1 LKEMMPTWKWRSH
14 RWIQEMFCNST
25 RIAAI
30 AAVLLMASAA
40 VRTQAQLSSAS
51 VNGTVTDQSGAV
63 IPDAA
68 VALRATDTGVART
81 TTTNESGNYAF
92 VDVAPG
98 NYTLNVSKSGFS
110 TAQQTAV
117 TLVVNQTATFNFA
130 LQVGSQVE
138 KVEVS
143 EAAVPLETTVSNLGT
158 VFSPAAMN
166 NLPLNGRNFTQ
177 LLTLTPG
184 SGPKNTAQ
192 NSSGVQG
199 IFVGSLDFP
208 AVNGQWNRSN
218 LFLLDGI
225 NNQHVF
231 YSEYAVPPIVDAIQ
245 EFKMQSHNDQS
256 QFGGVLGGVVNVV
269 TKSGGNDFHGD
280 VWEFLRND
288 AFDAANPL
296 LGKKTPL
303 KQSVYGGTIGGP
315 VLAPHYNGRNRMFF
329 FGAYE
334 GSNIDSANEGLYK
347 VPTTAELNGDFSGI
361 SQQLFNP
368 FTTTPD
374 PAKPG
379 SYLRTP
385 FANNNIAA
393 AMDPNMVALAKA
405 VFPAPVQAPN
415 GLNGEDT
422 RPRQTNQNNY
432 SLRAD
437 KQINPSNLLWG
448 RFNQVHASQTGSG
461 GFIGLN
467 AISAMNAQNWTAS
480 FIHTFGSTSTLNVQ
494 VGHVWHF
501 YKSLTTLTS
510 ASASTIQNSG
520 FNQNFVCN
528 YVGPLAC
535 QLPILAITGY
545 LSGGQN
551 YTVDTDSNIYEY
563 KADYTRLIK
572 RHVIALGTDL
582 NFESNNVGQ
591 ANPNLGFSSF
601 QTSNL
606 ESSAN
611 TGDAMASFLLGVP
624 STAER
629 RNLVKNLEGGKI
641 SGFYFQ
647 DQWKITPRLT
657 MNWGGRYDLLIQEGL
672 GSSPTKSNYT
682 GSYNFANGT
691 YVLAKTAATAPSCAT
706 SPASP
711 CIPNGT
717 LPANVVVASGD
728 KLIDNDYDN
737 IQPRLGFAYQ
747 IRHSTVLHLSYSRV
761 FDSWSAL
768 TQAVQNE
775 GALWPSV
782 GLQLVNNLNSTTVTR
797 SAEDPLN
804 LGNQPAVLPA
814 ATPFNQVAYFV
825 APHLKNPYSDQWLF
839 GVQQQL
845 AGSMLLSVNYVGS
858 RSTRLPCCDYYN
870 VAVTPGA
877 GTPQSRAPF
886 PYAAPTH
893 YEQSNG
899 SSNYHSLQAQLQRQ
913 LNNGLS
919 YTFNYT
925 WSKTIDVACDGA
937 FGVEGCFV
945 RNPYNPRMDRSV
957 AGFDMPQMFTGTV
970 QYALPFGDGQRF
982 HSDSRIVNTITGGW
996 QVNAIAT
1003 VTSGYPFT
1011 VSYSGDRA
1019 NTGNDFQGVDIVG
1032 SPNLSNPSKTKWFNT
1047 AAFQT
1052 PAQYTYGQVGRN
1064 TLRSQ
1069 NYADLDFSLFRTFT
1083 FERVKAEFR
1092 GEAFNGLNHPVLGTP
1107 QATLNSATF
1116 GQVLSTASVQRELQ
1130 FVGKIYF

>member
-1 LKEMMPTWKWRSH
+1 MKYAWRG
-14 RWIQEMFCNST
+14 
-25 RIAAI
+25 RINRLMEWTLYSPGSLALI
-30 AAVLLMASAA
+30 ALALLTATITPSM
-40 VRTQAQLSSAS
+40 QAQLSSAS
-51 VNGTVTDQSGAV
+51 INGTVADPTGAV
-63 IPDAA
+63 IPGAQIT
-68 VALRATDTGVART
+68 LRATGTGVTRT
-81 TTTNESGNYAF
+81 AKTNESGSYAF
-92 VDVAPG
+92 VDIAPG
-98 NYTLNVSKSGFS
+98 SYALEVNKSGFS
-110 TAQQTAV
+110 TAQQGAV
-117 TLVVNQTATFNFA
+117 TLAVNQTATFNFT
-130 LQVGSQVE
+130 LQVGSAVQ

-143 EAAVPLETTVSNLGT
+143 EAAVQLETTVSNLGT
-158 VFSPAAMN
+158 VFSPSAMN

-192 NSSGVQG
+192 NSNGVQG
-199 IFVGSLDFP
+199 IFVGSISFP

-288 AFDAANPL
+288 AFDAENPL

-315 VLAPHYNGRNRMFF
+315 VLMPHYNGRNRTFF

-334 GSNIDSANEGLYK
+334 GSNINSANEGLYK
-347 VPTTAELNGDFSGI
+347 VPTPAELSGDFSAI
-361 SQQLFNP
+361 PQQLYNP
-368 FTTTPD
+368 FSTAPD

-379 SYLRTP
+379 SYVRTP
-385 FANNNIAA
+385 FANNNISAYL
-393 AMDPNMVALAKA
+393 DPTMVALAKA

-422 RPRQTNQNNY
+422 RPKQTTQNNY

-437 KQINPSNLLWG
+437 EQLNQSNLLWG
-448 RFNQVHASQTGSG
+448 RFSQVHAALTSSG
-461 GFIGLN
+461 GFIGLDT
-467 AISAMNAQNWTAS
+467 ISAMNAQNWTAS
-480 FIHTFGSTSTLNVQ
+480 WIHTFGSTSTLNAQ
-494 VGHVWHF
+494 IGHVWHF
-501 YKSLTTLTS
+501 YKSLTNLTS
-510 ASASTIQNSG
+510 APANAVQGSG
-520 FNQNFVCN
+520 LNQNFVCN
-528 YVGPLAC
+528 YVGPLPC
-535 QLPILAITGY
+535 QLPVLAISGY

-551 YTVDTDSNIYEY
+551 YTVDTDSDIYEY
-563 KADYTRLIK
+563 KVDYTRLIK

-582 NFESNNVGQ
+582 DFESNKVGQ

-629 RNLVKNLEGGKI
+629 RNLVKNLEGGRLF
-641 SGFYFQ
+641 GFYFQ
-647 DQWKITPRLT
+647 DQWKITPKLT

-672 GSSPTKSNYT
+672 GSSPTKSNFT

-691 YVLAKTAATAPSCAT
+691 YVLSKTGASAPSCTT

-711 CIPNGT
+711 CIPNGA
-717 LPANVVVASGD
+717 LPANVVVATGD
-728 KLIDNDYDN
+728 KLINNEYDN

-747 IRHSTVLHLSYSRV
+747 VHNGTVLHLSYSRV

-825 APHLKNPYSDQWLF
+825 SPTLKNPYSDQWLF
-839 GVQQQL
+839 GMQQQL
-845 AGSMLLSVNYVGS
+845 TNSVLLSLNYVGS
-858 RSTRLPCCDYYN
+858 RTTRLPCCDYYN
-870 VAVTPGA
+870 VAVTPGP

-899 SSNYHSLQAQLQRQ
+899 SSNYNSLQAQLQRQ
-913 LNNGLS
+913 FNDGLS
-919 YTFNYT
+919 FTFNYT
-925 WSKTIDVACDGA
+925 WSKTINVACDGA

-957 AGFDMPQMFTGTV
+957 AGFDMPHMFTGTV
-970 QYALPFGDGQRF
+970 LYELPFGTGQRYR
-982 HSDSRIVNTITGGW
+982 SDSRMVNAIIGGW

-1003 VTSGYPFT
+1003 ATSGNPFT

-1032 SPNLSNPSKTKWFNT
+1032 SPHLSNPSKAQWFNT
-1047 AAFQT
+1047 AAFRA

-1064 TLRSQ
+1064 TLRTQ
-1069 NYADLDFSLFRTFT
+1069 NYADLDFSIFRTFT

-1107 QATLNSATF
+1107 QATQNSATF
-1116 GQVLSTASVQRELQ
+1116 GQVLSTASTQRELQ